1 MKTIPAILF
10 FMLMAVTGDAQS
22 IIKGKVVNVATGAG
36 IPGSSIFITNTS
48 KGTVS
53 DGNGF
58 FQLENVPAGKHELVI
73 SSVGYTTATYSF
85 NDAQLPLQL
94 KVELTVKVK
103 ELENV
108 VVEQSVEE
116 GWDKWGK
123 TFMDNFV
130 GTTAEAA
137 QCRIRNEQKIRFR
150 YYKKSNRVVAYCD
163 EPIILENKA
172 LGYTVSYQLE
182 NFEVNFRDRSTF
194 FLGYSLF
201 EPISTSNSKKQQ
213 KWIDKRQEIYSGS
226 VMHFMRSLYANRLAE
241 EGFEV
246 RHMTRVPN
254 DEKQRVRKIK
264 GLSTHYAVS
273 NGVTVMTGASNND
286 TAITHPPD
294 SVSYYM
300 GVLRQP
306 DIIETIGMNLLT
318 ADSLI
323 IERKDNVSFLH
334 FPNYI
339 YVTVKSK
346 QEAAEYLLT
355 QFPKRA
361 ATYQRSFVVLLNDKI
376 ISMEKNGNYYDPQDF
391 FTSGYWGWSEK
402 MANNLPLDYEP
413 QK

>member
-1 MKTIPAILF
+1 MKTIPPILF
-10 FMLMAVTGDAQS
+10 FILVTLTGYAQS
-22 IIKGKVVNVATGAG
+22 IIKGRVVNATTGAG
-36 IPGSSIFITNTS
+36 IPGSSIFISNTS

-53 DGNGF
+53 DGSGF
-58 FQLENVPAGKHELVI
+58 FQLDNVPAGKHELVI
-73 SSVGYTTATYSF
+73 SSVGYTTVTYSF

-103 ELENV
+103 ELQNV

-116 GWDKWGK
+116 GWEKWGK
-123 TFMDNFV
+123 IFMDNFV

-150 YYKKSNRVVAYCD
+150 YYKKSNRVAAYCD

-182 NFEVNFRDRSTF
+182 NFEVNFKDRSTF

-201 EPISTSNSKKQQ
+201 EPISTSNKNKQQ
-213 KWIDKRQEIYSGS
+213 KWIDKRQDIYTGS

-254 DEKQRVRKIK
+254 EEKQRVRKIK
-264 GLSTHYAVS
+264 GIPMHYSNSGISVVVS
-273 NGVTVMTGASNND
+273 GSEND
-286 TAITHPPD
+286 TNAAFPPD
-294 SVSYYM
+294 SVRYYQAVM
-300 GVLRQP
+300 HQP
-306 DIIETIGMNLLT
+306 DIIETIGVNLLT

-323 IERKDNVSFLH
+323 IEKKDNVSFLY
-334 FPNYI
+334 FPDYI
-339 YVTVKSK
+339 YVAVKSRR
-346 QEAAEYLLT
+346 EANEYVLT

-361 ATYQRSFVVLLNDKI
+361 ASYQRSFVVLLNEKI
-376 ISMEKNGNYYDPQDF
+376 ISIDKNGNYYDPQDF

-402 MANNLPLDYEP
+402 MANTLPLDYEP
-413 QK
+413 GK